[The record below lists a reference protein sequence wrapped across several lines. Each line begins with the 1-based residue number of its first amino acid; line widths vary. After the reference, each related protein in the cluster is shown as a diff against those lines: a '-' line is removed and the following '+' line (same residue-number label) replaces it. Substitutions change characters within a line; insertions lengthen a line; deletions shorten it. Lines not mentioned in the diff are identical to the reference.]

1 MTREPLV
8 TSLQGKEIFFLCLRN
23 KNQKKKLVS
32 VFFLF
37 KMRFQNYSTFFSA
50 FHISCILYKSLS
62 TKSAIILDIK
72 EIWNILLEE
81 LPGVSKLVL
90 ILARVAHIQLQLCAR
105 LKSQDFQ
112 LEMNIPIT
120 LKYLPLSKIMRILLN
135 QSSVCAGWVLQH
147 PNRSGKFTL
156 RTTWETKVLN
166 LPYLKY
172 NPKYNCTTW
181 EST

>member
-23 KNQKKKLVS
+23 KNQKKNLCLF
-32 VFFLF
+32 FFLF
-37 KMRFQNYSTFFSA
+37 KRFQNYSTFFSA

-112 LEMNIPIT
+112 LEINIPIT
-120 LKYLPLSKIMRILLN
+120 LKISPFVENNENSAESKQCLCRLGPAA
-135 QSSVCAGWVLQH
+135 SKSVW
-147 PNRSGKFTL
+147 
-156 RTTWETKVLN
+156 KVHVAHHLGN
-166 LPYLKY
+166 
-172 NPKYNCTTW
+172 

>member
-23 KNQKKKLVS
+23 KNQKKYKKTCVC
-32 VFFLF
+32 FFLF

-112 LEMNIPIT
+112 LEINIPI
-120 LKYLPLSKIMRILLN
+120 ILL
-135 QSSVCAGWVLQH
+135 
-147 PNRSGKFTL
+147 
-156 RTTWETKVLN
+156 
-166 LPYLKY
+166 YIIY
-172 NPKYNCTTW
+172 YIPKKIAFCRK
-181 EST
+181 

>member
-8 TSLQGKEIFFLCLRN
+8 TCLQGKEIFFLCLRN
-23 KNQKKKLVS
+23 KKPQEMQKKLVS

-120 LKYLPLSKIMRILLN
+120 LKKIAFCR
-135 QSSVCAGWVLQH
+135 
-147 PNRSGKFTL
+147 K
-156 RTTWETKVLN
+156 
-166 LPYLKY
+166 
-172 NPKYNCTTW
+172 
-181 EST
+181 

>member
-23 KNQKKKLVS
+23 KKPQEMQKKLVS

-120 LKYLPLSKIMRILLN
+120 LKKIAFCR
-135 QSSVCAGWVLQH
+135 
-147 PNRSGKFTL
+147 K
-156 RTTWETKVLN
+156 
-166 LPYLKY
+166 
-172 NPKYNCTTW
+172 
-181 EST
+181 